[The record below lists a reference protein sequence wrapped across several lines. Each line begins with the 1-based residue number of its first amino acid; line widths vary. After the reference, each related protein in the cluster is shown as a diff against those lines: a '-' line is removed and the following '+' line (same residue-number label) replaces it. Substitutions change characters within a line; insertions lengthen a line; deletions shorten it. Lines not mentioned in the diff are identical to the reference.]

1 MNAAKNVMINN
12 YKNME
17 LDSYL
22 KETLKETGYGGVEIQ
37 KTPIGTRITLY
48 VTRPGLV
55 IGRKG
60 VGIKD
65 LTAKLESN
73 FGLSNPQVSVM
84 EIEVPELNP
93 KIMANRIAQLVER
106 GTAFRRAAMWTLN
119 TVMNAGALG
128 TEVTIAGKLRSER
141 AHFEKHTSGIIPK
154 SGNVA
159 DRVVKVGVT
168 NVLTKMGLMGIQ
180 LRIALKNEIP
190 SEFQLNIE
198 SRKDSD
204 STKEAEGTA
213 SSSSSSSVA
222 SSEKENTEK
231 IILTTSNQKSANSGN
246 ESQKKEKI
254 NPSIGSRP
262 RKDSYSNEG
271 KYTGYNN
278 TQRDAPRRENKT
290 QEDVKQ
296 QQNPLQES
304 RKKKGEGV
312 GT

>member
-22 KETLKETGYGGVEIQ
+22 KEALKETGYGGVEIQ

-128 TEVTIAGKLRSER
+128 AEVTIAGKLRSE
-141 AHFEKHTSGIIPK
+141 S
-154 SGNVA
+154 
-159 DRVVKVGVT
+159 
-168 NVLTKMGLMGIQ
+168 
-180 LRIALKNEIP
+180 
-190 SEFQLNIE
+190 
-198 SRKDSD
+198 
-204 STKEAEGTA
+204 
-213 SSSSSSSVA
+213 
-222 SSEKENTEK
+222 
-231 IILTTSNQKSANSGN
+231 
-246 ESQKKEKI
+246 
-254 NPSIGSRP
+254 
-262 RKDSYSNEG
+262 
-271 KYTGYNN
+271 
-278 TQRDAPRRENKT
+278 
-290 QEDVKQ
+290 
-296 QQNPLQES
+296 
-304 RKKKGEGV
+304 
-312 GT
+312 